1 MLSIYKDAIRDALYP
16 KKKGNINKTNKFL
29 KVKELNNLSP
39 SEIKE
44 LRVFLQLSQS
54 LFADVLGVSV
64 KTVIAWEKG
73 TNQPCGSAL
82 RLMQILKNNPDVII
96 EAEIMEQ
103 KF

>member
-29 KVKELNNLSP
+29 KVKDLIPLTP
-39 SEIKE
+39 KEIKE
-44 LRVFLQLSQS
+44 MREFLQLSQS

-73 TNQPCGSAL
+73 TNTPCGPAL
-82 RLMQILKNNPDVII
+82 RMMQILKNNPDVII